1 MRHRTPPWCPA
12 RRIGRIPYSAQG
24 APMVGALLV
33 SASVAVVP
41 PVPARPADEES
52 VKRGIF
58 CRRTSPRPEINT
70 GKIAG
75 NNPGSPKC

>member
-24 APMVGALLV
+24 APMAGALLV
-33 SASVAVVP
+33 PASVAVVP

-58 CRRTSPRPEINT
+58 RRRTSPRPEINT